1 MRFIKSVIIFNK
13 TVTCFCARLV
23 ILSARTNPPILSAS
37 RAVLVTIEN
46 VFTRQAPKVKQRIF
60 TPAESENRCIIGLTL
75 SALVLRSLCDTV
87 AYALLVV
94 KPLVKIGGVQI
105 GDIKLRE
112 RNGTLEVKCGIVRGH
127 TLDGFESFDKLRRC
141 TSPVG
146 EDDFALFQHGEV
158 ERTLGGVVG
167 GIENR
172 GDGENLGNEKVLARI
187 DAPLSVDNLPPNV
200 VNQGLGHADCLASFA
215 LVLGD
220 KGERSSFCV

>member
-1 MRFIKSVIIFNK
+1 MRFIKSVVVLDE
-13 TVTCFCARLV
+13 TVTRFRARLV

-37 RAVLVTIEN
+37 RAVFITIEN
-46 VFTRQAPKVKQRIF
+46 VLTRQTPKVKQRIF
-60 TPAESENRCIIGLTL
+60 TPAESENGSIIGLTL
-75 SALVLRSLCDTV
+75 TALVLHAVRDIITSPFLISQ
-87 AYALLVV
+87 
-94 KPLVKIGGVQI
+94 PLVKIGGVQI
-105 GDIKLRE
+105 GDIKLGE
-112 RNGTLEVKCGIVRGH
+112 RNRTLEVKCGVICGH
-127 TLDGFESFDKLRRC
+127 AFDGFESFDKFRRC
-141 TSPVG
+141 TFPVS
-146 EDDFALFQHGEV
+146 ENNFALFQHGEV

>member
-1 MRFIKSVIIFNK
+1 MRFIKCVIVFDK
-13 TVTCFCARLV
+13 AVTRFRARLV
-23 ILSARTNPPILSAS
+23 ILSARTKPPILAAS

-75 SALVLRSLCDTV
+75 SALVFRSLCDTV

-94 KPLVKIGGVQI
+94 KPLVKFGGVQI

-112 RNGTLEVKCGIVRGH
+112 RNGTLEVKRGIVCGH
-127 TLDGFESFDKLRRC
+127 TLDGFESFDKFRRC
-141 TSPVG
+141 ALPIG

-172 GDGENLGNEKVLARI
+172 GDGENLADEKILARI